1 MEQLVS
7 DRTTLTAVPTSAISQ
22 PRTQGA
28 ATTGAAG
35 PADKARSADK
45 EQTTGSPGRHGPA
58 AADPGA
64 LRNRPGLALAIIVTC
79 QLMLV
84 LDATVMNVALP
95 RIQSSLHFSST
106 DLAWVL
112 DAYTL
117 TFGGLLLLGGRVG
130 DLLGRRRMF
139 IGGVALFTL
148 ASLAGGLA
156 TSSTWLLI
164 ARVVQGV
171 GAAAAGP
178 SAVAL
183 LTSTF
188 TEPRARLRALSV
200 FSGMSAA
207 GFAVGLIVGGL
218 LTEWTSWRWVLFI
231 NVPFGIAAVLLAPRF
246 LREPERRRARLD
258 LGGAVTATGG
268 VGALVY
274 GLIHAAASGWGTSTT
289 LLSLGAGVV
298 LITLFLA
305 LQARSDQP
313 LLPLHL
319 FRDRNRAAA
328 YANFLLGPAAGM
340 SMFFFFS
347 QYLQDVLGYSP
358 LRTGFAFLPTTVL
371 IFGITRLIPRFLPR
385 FGPKPVAL
393 AGTVLMGSGLGW
405 LTQVSPHSGYAAD
418 LLGPMVLM
426 GLGIGLAFSPLT
438 VVIMSTVEPKDA
450 GAAGGAMQTMQQTG
464 ATLGLAVLVTLYGT
478 AVRHSPTHSM
488 VSGDHAAFAGS
499 VVLMLAALLVA
510 TTFRKVVP
518 PARPTQARPDADRQ
532 SEEAELRAA
541 AEV

>member
-1 MEQLVS
+1 MS
-7 DRTTLTAVPTSAISQ
+7 DRTLLSETPTSAMSET
-22 PRTQGA
+22 RTRADATAGA
-28 ATTGAAG
+28 ADPTRKPQAAS
-35 PADKARSADK
+35 P
-45 EQTTGSPGRHGPA
+45 PGRHS
-58 AADPGA
+58 A
-64 LRNRPGLALAIIVTC
+64 LRERPGLALAIIVTC

-106 DLAWVL
+106 GLAWVL

-117 TFGGLLLLGGRVG
+117 TFGGLLLLGGRIG
-130 DLLGRRRMF
+130 DLFGRRRMF
-139 IGGVALFTL
+139 IAGVALFTL
-148 ASLAGGLA
+148 SSLAGGLA
-156 TSSTWLLI
+156 TSAAWLLI
-164 ARVVQGV
+164 ARVLQGV

-188 TEPRARLRALSV
+188 AEPRARLRALSV

-246 LREPERRRARLD
+246 LREPERRRSRID
-258 LGGAVTATGG
+258 FGGAVTATGG
-268 VGALVY
+268 VGSLVY
-274 GLIHAAASGWGTSTT
+274 GLIHAAASGWGSPVT
-289 LLSLGAGVV
+289 LGSLAAGVV
-298 LITLFLA
+298 LIALFLT
-305 LQARSDQP
+305 LQARSEQP

-358 LRTGFAFLPTTVL
+358 LRTGFAFMPTTVL

-393 AGTVLMGSGLGW
+393 LGTVLMASGLGW
-405 LTQVSPHSGYAAD
+405 LTQISAHSGYAAD

-426 GLGIGLAFSPLT
+426 GLGLGLAFSPLT

-464 ATLGLAVLVTLYGT
+464 ATLGLAVLITLYGT

-488 VSGDHAAFAGS
+488 VTGDHAAFVGS
-499 VVLMLAALLVA
+499 VVLMLAALAVA
-510 TTFRKVVP
+510 LTFRRVA
-518 PARPTQARPDADRQ
+518 PAPRPTQVGSAQARQAQEPAQ
-532 SEEAELRAA
+532 EAEALVAA
-541 AEV
+541 DL